1 MTVLQNIDYKIILS
15 RRRTISIIV
24 SPDKGVIVKAPF
36 RTPSHA
42 IRRFV
47 TEKSEWISKTLE
59 GFNSLIRIDSSEGY
73 KDGDQIL
80 LFGKYHTL
88 RLHQA
93 TEYYVSLPDNGRII
107 EAGYAKSNDPVLIR
121 ALLERWFKV
130 IAAKKLNGKFRELVA
145 RYSDY
150 GFKPSAFSVRYMKK
164 RWGSCSSKGRIAIS
178 YDLIRLD
185 EVYAEY
191 VIIHELCHLRH
202 HNHSAEYY
210 RLLSEVYPGWKDVRK
225 ELRRY
230 LR

>member
-1 MTVLQNIDYKIILS
+1 MNVPQNFNYKIILS

-24 SPDKGVIVKAPF
+24 SPDQGVIVKAPL
-36 RTPSHA
+36 RTPSDI

-47 TEKSEWISKTLE
+47 TEKSEWIRKTLE

-88 RLHQA
+88 KLHPA
-93 TEYYVSLPDNGRII
+93 AEYYVRLPDNGII
-107 EAGYAKSNDPVLIR
+107 DAGYAKSNDPVLIR
-121 ALLERWFKV
+121 AMLEKWFRV
-130 IAAKKLNGKFRELVA
+130 IAIKRLTPKFRELLA
-145 RYSDY
+145 RYGDY

-164 RWGSCSSKGRIAIS
+164 RWGSCSSKGKIAIS

-210 RLLSEVYPGWKDVRK
+210 RLLSEIHPGWKDVRK
-225 ELRRY
+225 ELRKYIR
-230 LR
+230 